1 MKDYEN
7 IRIELDSAYNYA
19 ILYLN
24 RPNQLNALKH
34 ELADDLINA
43 LTDISNKNSIR
54 TLIITGKGKAFCGG
68 GDLFEFDKAEDP
80 QKYLTILVGKLHE
93 GLTLLKTMKIPSVA
107 AINGACFGAGLGLAC
122 SCDLRICSENA
133 SFGSAFT
140 RVGLSPDSSTTYHL
154 PKIVGLSLANEM
166 IFLNRILNAEEALKY
181 NLVSRVITSEKPL
194 LDEVKKVAIKLSRG
208 APIALSSSKKLVNAS
223 YSNDLSTHL
232 KLEAEYIRIS
242 GGTDDFKEGVNAF
255 LEKRKPNFQGK

>member
-1 MKDYEN
+1 MTEYEN
-7 IRIELDSAYNYA
+7 IRIELDLPDNYA

-43 LTDISNKNSIR
+43 LTDISNNSSIR
-54 TLIITGKGKAFCGG
+54 SLIITGKGKAFCGG
-68 GDLFEFDKAEDP
+68 GDLLEFNKAEDP
-80 QKYLTILVGKLHE
+80 QKYLTILVDKLHE
-93 GLTLLKTMKIPSVA
+93 GLTLLKTMKIPSIA
-107 AINGACFGAGLGLAC
+107 AINGACFGAGLGFAC
-122 SCDLRICSENA
+122 SCDFRICSETA

-140 RVGLSPDSSTTYHL
+140 GVGLSPNSSCTFHL
-154 PKIVGLSLANEM
+154 PKIVGLTLANEM

-181 NLVSRVITSEKPL
+181 NLVSRVITSEKSL
-194 LDEVKKVAIKLSRG
+194 LDEVKKVAINLSSG
-208 APIALSSSKKLVNAS
+208 APIAFAGSKKLVNAS

-232 KLEAEYIRIS
+232 KLEEEYIRIS
-242 GGTDDFKEGVNAF
+242 GGTDDFKEGVKAF